1 MTIWGI
7 LKNIG
12 LVISFFKSMS
22 GMIGGVAKT
31 KEMPT
36 KAELIEL
43 LNRAEAL
50 LDSGA
55 IDIEGVD
62 EKAISEA
69 LKQIETQLS
78 AA

>member
-1 MTIWGI
+1 MTIWGV

-36 KAELIEL
+36 KAELIDL
-43 LNRAEAL
+43 LNKAEAL

-69 LKQIETQLS
+69 LKQIEAQLNG
-78 AA
+78 